1 MFSKKRSLRSHIA
14 NSFKIS
20 QWMGITMLTNSSRS
34 IYGMYRGLIT
44 PPRASRKESFTEAVS
59 RLGVTERNIKDQLY
73 YYKMTSSIYGL
84 FLLFGVFYNV
94 VLYYKGSA
102 GAVVMGTAYCFL
114 IGAFFFRESFWYMQI
129 KKRKL
134 GMSMS
139 DWCKFMIGQ
148 L

>member
-34 IYGMYRGLIT
+34 IYSMYRGLVT
-44 PPRASRKESFTEAVS
+44 PPKASRKESFTQAIS
-59 RLGVTERNIKDQLY
+59 RLGVTERDIKDQLY
-73 YYKMTSSIYGL
+73 YYKITSSIYGL
-84 FLLFGVFYNV
+84 FLLFGICYNV
-94 VLYYKGSA
+94 VLFYKANA
-102 GAVVMGTAYCFL
+102 GAVVMGIAYCFL

-134 GMSMS
+134 GMSIF
-139 DWCKFMIGQ
+139 DWCKFITGQ

>member
-1 MFSKKRSLRSHIA
+1 MFAKKRSLRSHIA

-20 QWMGITMLTNSSRS
+20 QWMGITMLANSGRS
-34 IYGMYRGLIT
+34 IYSMYRGLIT
-44 PPRASRKESFTEAVS
+44 PPQAKRKETFTEAVA
-59 RLGVTERNIKDQLY
+59 RLGVSERDIKDQAY

-84 FLLFGVFYNV
+84 FFIFGLIYNV
-94 VLYYKGSA
+94 VLWMKGTTA
-102 GAVVMGTAYCFL
+102 AVIMGSCYCFL

-134 GMSMS
+134 GMSVTE
-139 DWCKFMIGQ
+139 WFRFMTGR

>member
-1 MFSKKRSLRSHIA
+1 
-14 NSFKIS
+14 
-20 QWMGITMLTNSSRS
+20 MGITMLTNSSRS
-34 IYGMYRGLIT
+34 IYGMYRGLVT
-44 PPRASRKESFTEAVS
+44 PPKASRKESFTEAVS

-102 GAVVMGTAYCFL
+102 GAVIMGTAYCFL
-114 IGAFFFRESFWYMQI
+114 IGSFFFRESFWYMQI

-134 GMSMS
+134 GMSMY
-139 DWCKFMIGQ
+139 DWCKFITGQ

>member
-34 IYGMYRGLIT
+34 IYGMYRGLVT
-44 PPRASRKESFTEAVS
+44 PPKASRNESFTEAVT

-102 GAVVMGTAYCFL
+102 GAVIMGTAYCFL
-114 IGAFFFRESFWYMQI
+114 IGSFFFRESFWYMQI

-134 GMSMS
+134 GMSMY
-139 DWCKFMIGQ
+139 DWCKFITGQ